1 MGVELERLEMK
12 IIKEEIK
19 EKLGEFGIKILQI
32 KNRKQNRSI
41 KTDRKITIKK

>member
-1 MGVELERLEMK
+1 MK

-32 KNRKQNRSI
+32 KTENKTEALKQI
-41 KTDRKITIKK
+41 EKQQ

>member
-32 KNRKQNRSI
+32 KTENKTEALKQI
-41 KTDRKITIKK
+41 EK